1 MTAYKQQLGAAGE
14 KAAVQF
20 LVNNNYKI
28 LDVNYRCRFGEIDI
42 IARDAQYTVFIEV
55 KTRKNVM
62 YGLPAEA
69 VNYHKQRKILKVA
82 QQYMLYKKRFD
93 DDIRFDVVEVIA
105 QMQQHAPISI
115 QKIRLIKNAF
125 QMA

>member
-14 KAAVQF
+14 KSAVKF
-20 LVNNNYKI
+20 LIKNNYKV

-55 KTRKNVM
+55 KTRKNTL
-62 YGLPAEA
+62 YGLPSEA

-82 QQYMLYKKRFD
+82 QQYMLYKKRYND
-93 DDIRFDVVEVIA
+93 NVRFDVIEVFA
-105 QMQQHAPISI
+105 QMKEDESVYI

-125 QMA
+125 QIV